1 MLQGPPKIKIYRSY
15 KKFELENFNKILKD
29 KLENLTN
36 HSYAGVC
43 VPRPSVLLLIQDYTY
58 SRLKHYTY
66 SRYSKS
72 YLERISY
79 GVQNKWK
86 GFSSQY
92 FF

>member
-15 KKFELENFNKILKD
+15 KKFELEHFNKTLKD
-29 KLENLTN
+29 ELENLTN

-43 VPRPSVLLLIQDYTY
+43 VPRPSVLLLIQD
-58 SRLKHYTY
+58 YTY